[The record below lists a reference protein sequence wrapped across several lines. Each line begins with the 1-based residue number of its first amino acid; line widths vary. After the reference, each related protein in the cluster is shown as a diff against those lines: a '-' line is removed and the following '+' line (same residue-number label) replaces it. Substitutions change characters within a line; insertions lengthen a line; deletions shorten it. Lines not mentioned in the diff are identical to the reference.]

1 MQRREGGRDFSPEN
15 AEAFRCFTPP
25 PPPLRSAEVPDW
37 SGKKGRRWVGAG
49 QRQCLRNPSS
59 SFLQHHLVPPPSS
72 LLSSLIRRMILPFL
86 SEFTLL
92 LPSSSP
98 HLIILEIGPCGI
110 PRRRRPCG
118 CRRGFSF
125 SSTTFFCRRE
135 FSFVALF
142 LLSLYECGCMW
153 CIPPALPSFP
163 FPRHCPPAD
172 AFRAT
177 VLLSFPQWMWRGG
190 GKKPSSPPSF
200 LPIHRSIRPIL
211 FGRKTDCGARK
222 VMQCLPSPLADVR
235 NSDVQS
241 SASEDELE
249 FTQKSWTD
257 EGHFRVLFHD

>member
-1 MQRREGGRDFSPEN
+1 MGWGR
-15 AEAFRCFTPP
+15 AEAM
-25 PPPLRSAEVPDW
+25 SQ
-37 SGKKGRRWVGAG
+37 K
-49 QRQCLRNPSS
+49 
-59 SFLQHHLVPPPSS
+59 S
-72 LLSSLIRRMILPFL
+72 L
-86 SEFTLL
+86 LL
-92 LPSSSP
+92 LPSTSSRSSP
-98 HLIILEIGPCGI
+98 IFSPLEPYKKDDPSFPLGI
-110 PRRRRPCG
+110 HSPPPLFFSPSHHIRDRTVRYSKAAAAAAMWVPPRV
-118 CRRGFSF
+118 FLF
-125 SSTTFFCRRE
+125 FYYFFCRQE

-172 AFRAT
+172 AFRAA

-190 GKKPSSPPSF
+190 EKKPSSPPSF

-257 EGHFRVLFHD
+257 KGHFRVLFHDKIVFLSVEASCFVMAFPD